1 MVQEKS
7 RENEELLKKFNE
19 SMNMLSA
26 TKSETQSHK
35 NTQDDK
41 ENQNINND
49 SQSDLSQSDAMTEI
63 KKVREQM
70 QLLMQSVNDI
80 KTTRSQSKKNRFN
93 SSKRGVRAMMHNTE
107 SEDEESGLEQDRLS
121 SEHSDEEVEQV
132 RYQKKNRSSSKTKF

>member
-35 NTQDDK
+35 HHDDK

-49 SQSDLSQSDAMTEI
+49 SQSELGQSDAMTEI

-107 SEDEESGLEQDRLS
+107 SEDEESGLDQDRLS